1 MEETKMTTHLQSVR
15 SDAGPEIHLR
25 DARPAPSR
33 RVLATQPPRTALLTH
48 ALPVVDWS
56 DAFAVAVP
64 ASGRRDPQAWGGG
77 RFRAPP
83 SPVIRILFAARELVV
98 RTVGIERGGR
108 HVFDTIMR
116 TQREVL
122 LGTDQAHLG
131 FRASVLVE
139 SHRVVLTTLVE
150 LRSRRGRAYFALV
163 RLIHPVVVRRM
174 LARAAH
180 AMETSS

>member
-1 MEETKMTTHLQSVR
+1 MTTHLQSVR
-15 SDAGPEIHLR
+15 SDAGPEIHPR
-25 DARPAPSR
+25 FARPAPSG
-33 RVLATQPPRTALLTH
+33 RVFATRPPSTALLAH

-56 DAFAVAVP
+56 DAFAVAIPVG
-64 ASGRRDPQAWGGG
+64 GRRDPQAWADAV
-77 RFRAPP
+77 FRATP
-83 SPVIRILFAARELVV
+83 SPVVRILFAARELVA

-108 HVFDTIMR
+108 HVFDTISR

-139 SHRVVLTTLVE
+139 SHRVVLTTIVE
-150 LRSRRGRAYFALV
+150 LRNRRGRAYFALV

-174 LARAAH
+174 LARAAD
-180 AMETSS
+180 AMEVSS